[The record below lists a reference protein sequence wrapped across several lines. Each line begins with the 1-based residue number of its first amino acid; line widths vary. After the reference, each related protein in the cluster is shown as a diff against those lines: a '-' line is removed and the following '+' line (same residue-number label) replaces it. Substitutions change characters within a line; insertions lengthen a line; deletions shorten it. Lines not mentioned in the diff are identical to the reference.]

1 MSRINSLVNHAKAL
15 GMTSLAIT
23 DHGSMYGAIDF
34 YKAAKSS
41 NINPIIGVEGYVA
54 HSSRMIKNTSERSP
68 FHVTLLAQNN
78 VGYQNLIKLVS
89 KAHIQG
95 FYYRP
100 RVDRE
105 LLAELSEGII
115 VLSGCPSGELSRSI
129 SNGNLSEAINTASW
143 YKEVFKDRYFI
154 EMMRHGDVPEL
165 PKINDGLLE
174 ISKDLE
180 IPVVATN
187 DSHYTLKTD
196 AHLHDVLLCIQTSS
210 TVDDV
215 NRMKF
220 GEDTYYLRSHEEMSK
235 LFSDIPEAISN
246 TELIAEMCDLNIDF
260 NQLRLPQFKL
270 PSNVSA
276 DDYLA
281 TLCWQGLQERFP
293 APTPAMKQRLEYELE
308 VIKNTQFANYFLV
321 VWDIARF
328 VKQNDIMLAVRGSA
342 AASLALYCLYVTN
355 IEPIK
360 YELVFERFLNNERKE
375 MPDIDMDFQDDRRE
389 EVINYVVSKY
399 GQDHVAQ
406 IITFGTMGAR
416 ASIRDVGR
424 ALGMPY
430 SEVDKV
436 AKLIPTKLNITLE
449 SSLKESEEM
458 NEIYNADSTTKKL
471 IDTAKGLEGLTRHTS
486 THAAGVVISEDPLDE
501 IIPLQLSTKSTDE
514 SATMTQ
520 FSMDPIAEMGLLKMD
535 FLGLSN
541 LTILDKTRRL
551 INSLHHKS
559 MSLSDISLEDKTTF
573 DLLSRGETVGVFQ
586 MEGSGMTRYLKELKP
601 TSVED
606 VSAMIA
612 LYRPGPMEH
621 ITTFIDA
628 KHGRKKVEYLHP
640 SLEKILKET
649 YGVIVYQDQVLNIF
663 RTFAGY
669 SFGEAD
675 IVRKAMGKK
684 IPEIMAQEK
693 DNFINGANNLGYP
706 QNLAIQLYN
715 LTEPF
720 AGYAFNKAHSVSYGL
735 ISYWTAYFKANYPVE
750 YMTSLLNVYSGN
762 SDKIHTSI
770 EECRRLSIPVLP
782 PDLNKSFVDFSI
794 ESTESNVPS
803 IRWGLGSLMNVSQ
816 TTIKPLIENR
826 TKLNPPIFRSIEHL
840 CKSAELAVLN
850 RKMLES
856 LIKSGSLDS
865 FGDRS
870 GLMSVIDRI
879 IALSQSESQMRNS
892 MQTSMFDAMQ
902 EGNSDNL
909 ASINVPA
916 ESTSESQKDIW
927 EQESL
932 GVNLS
937 NNKLFDV
944 LEYCE
949 GGKTITGRHGIN
961 FDMTGQKIEIAG
973 IISNVMNRVTK
984 SNQNFCITTL
994 QMSGGSIELFV
1005 WENILQDT
1013 KNLWKENKAII
1024 IEGNVRARNDELSIS
1039 VTTANEI
1046 VFDSTSKENHSNGSV
1061 PIPIP
1066 ISQNH
1071 KPQNDQNSLVPKVKD
1086 PTIEVPST
1094 TLENQ
1099 IFDDHNP
1106 KQILLN
1112 LKEPLI
1118 LKNNKHLLQDIAR
1131 LMMDFPG
1138 NDSVIIEV
1146 VSEESIYKLDWPPM
1160 KVTASEDLITSINT
1174 LLGDAGNAS
1183 TQYIM
1188 L

>member
-1 MSRINSLVNHAKAL
+1 MDGMSRIDSLVNHASNL
-15 GMTSLAIT
+15 GMKSLAIT

-34 YKAAKSS
+34 YKAAKAS

-54 HSSRMIKNTSERSP
+54 HSSRLIKNNTERSP
-68 FHVTLLAQNN
+68 FHITLLAQND

-89 KAHIQG
+89 KAHTEG

-105 LLAELSEGII
+105 LLAKYSEGII
-115 VLSGCPSGELSRSI
+115 VLSGCPSGELSRNI
-129 SNGNLSEAINTASW
+129 SNGNLSKSLEIASW
-143 YKEVFKDRYFI
+143 YKEVFKERYFI
-154 EMMRHGDVPEL
+154 EIMRHGDVPEL
-165 PKINDGLLE
+165 PEINDGLIN
-174 ISKDLE
+174 ISKDLKVP
-180 IPVVATN
+180 IVATN
-187 DSHYTLKTD
+187 DSHYTLKTE

-210 TVDDV
+210 TVDDT

-235 LFSDIPEAISN
+235 LFSDLPEAISN
-246 TELIAEMCDLNIDF
+246 TELVAEMCELNIDF
-260 NQLRLPQFKL
+260 NQLRLPQYKL
-270 PSNVSA
+270 PSNITA
-276 DDYLA
+276 DDYLSN
-281 TLCWQGLQERFP
+281 LCWQGLQERLP
-293 APTPAMKQRLEYELE
+293 RADSELKQRLEYELE

-355 IEPIK
+355 IEPVQ

-424 ALGMPY
+424 ALGMSY
-430 SEVDKV
+430 GDVDRV
-436 AKLIPTKLNITLE
+436 AKLVPTKLNITLE
-449 SSLKESEEM
+449 SSLDESEEM
-458 NEIYNADSTTKKL
+458 NEIYNADATTKKL

-486 THAAGVVISEDPLDE
+486 THAAGVVISENPLDE
-501 IIPLQLSTKSTDE
+501 IIPLQLSTKGTDE

-551 INSLHHKS
+551 INSLHNK
-559 MSLSDISLEDKTTF
+559 SLSLNDISLKDQPTF
-573 DLLSRGETVGVFQ
+573 ELLSRGETVGVFQ

-601 TSVED
+601 TSIED

-628 KHGRKKVEYLHP
+628 KHGRKKVQYLHP

-693 DNFINGANNLGYP
+693 DNFINGANTLGYP
-706 QNLAIQLYN
+706 QDLATQLYN

-762 SDKIHTSI
+762 NDKIHTAI

-782 PDLNKSFVDFSI
+782 PDLNNSFVDFSI
-794 ESTESNVPS
+794 ESTESNAPA
-803 IRWGLGSLMNVSQ
+803 IRWGLGSLMNVSHSS
-816 TTIKPLIENR
+816 IKPLVESR
-826 TKLNPPIFRSIEHL
+826 SKLNPPIFQSIEHL
-840 CKSAELAVLN
+840 CESTESTGLS
-850 RKMLES
+850 RKILES

-870 GLMSVIDRI
+870 ALLSVIDRI
-879 IALSQSESQMRNS
+879 ISLSQSESQMRNS
-892 MQTSMFDAMQ
+892 MQTSMFEAMQ
-902 EGNSDNL
+902 EGNSENL
-909 ASINVPA
+909 ASINIPID
-916 ESTSESQKDIW
+916 STSDTQKDTW

-949 GGKTITGRHGIN
+949 GGRTITGRYGIN
-961 FDMTGQKIEIAG
+961 FDMAGQKIEAAG
-973 IISNVMNRVTK
+973 IISSVTHRVTR
-984 SNQNFCITTL
+984 SNQTFCISTL
-994 QMSGGSIELFV
+994 QMSGGTIELFV
-1005 WENILQDT
+1005 WENVLQNT
-1013 KNLWKENKAII
+1013 KEVWKENNAII
-1024 IEGNVRARNDELSIS
+1024 VEGNVRVRNDELSIS
-1039 VTTANEI
+1039 ITSANEI
-1046 VFDSTSKENHSNGSV
+1046 NFNSAQKLKPANGS
-1061 PIPIP
+1061 
-1066 ISQNH
+1066 
-1071 KPQNDQNSLVPKVKD
+1071 K
-1086 PTIEVPST
+1086 
-1094 TLENQ
+1094 
-1099 IFDDHNP
+1099 
-1106 KQILLN
+1106 
-1112 LKEPLI
+1112 
-1118 LKNNKHLLQDIAR
+1118 
-1131 LMMDFPG
+1131 
-1138 NDSVIIEV
+1138 
-1146 VSEESIYKLDWPPM
+1146 
-1160 KVTASEDLITSINT
+1160 
-1174 LLGDAGNAS
+1174 
-1183 TQYIM
+1183 
-1188 L
+1188 